1 VGVPSAD
8 EVDVNESSS
17 SLESL
22 LAVGATTSPH
32 TGPQT
37 GAIGKTTDFAE
48 VQGERM
54 TEGDRERRVALTDE
68 LTHLANRPS
77 LLLEAGRALDRSS
90 RHRRHAGLLVVGL
103 DRFSLV
109 DDSLGRQ
116 LSNDVLREVASRL
129 QKAARTH
136 DLVARLEGDRFG
148 VLLDMLHDPQ
158 EVIAVTGRIEAALRE
173 PMQVAEHNISL
184 TATVGIAVSDGDASA
199 GDLLDQALAAMYR
212 AKRLGGARWEIY
224 DATLRAETLG
234 RLRMESELRSAIS
247 TGGFRPWY
255 QPIINVATGDVV
267 AIEAFVRW
275 IHPDLGVL
283 PPGAFLSVAEDCG
296 LLPSLWRVM
305 LDDAS
310 SFIARVRSSAPH
322 LANLGLV
329 LNLSPRQIGQP
340 GLVESLRTKFEQ
352 HGLSPSVCTLDLQL
366 ATIANLSRHRDVL
379 MELRA
384 IGVGIALDDVGSAG
398 LPIAELREFPVDVL
412 KLDPSLTASMTSGS
426 TDSGMVL
433 GLVHVARALNAI
445 VIAEGVERLNVLRQ
459 VETVG
464 ISHAQGHLI
473 CPALPEEDLI
483 PLLARPRPFIDQLSG
498 STED

>member
-1 VGVPSAD
+1 
-8 EVDVNESSS
+8 VNESSAPVN
-17 SLESL
+17 SLVSDVTQGNSGQADEQVN
-22 LAVGATTSPH
+22 VGYVS
-32 TGPQT
+32 
-37 GAIGKTTDFAE
+37 DS
-48 VQGERM
+48 
-54 TEGDRERRVALTDE
+54 DRERRVALTDE
-68 LTHLANRPS
+68 LTTLANRPA
-77 LLLEAGRALDRSS
+77 LLLETGRALDRSS

-109 DDSLGRQ
+109 DDSLGRA
-116 LSNDVLREVASRL
+116 LSNEVLREVADRL
-129 QKAARTH
+129 RKASRTH

-148 VLLDMLHDPQ
+148 VLLDMLADPQ
-158 EVIAVTGRIEAALRE
+158 EVIAVTGRVEAALRA
-173 PMQVAEHNISL
+173 PMQVGEHNIGL
-184 TATVGIAVSDGDASA
+184 TATVGIAVSDGDTSA

-224 DATLRAETLG
+224 DATLRAETVG
-234 RLRMESELRSAIS
+234 RLRMEAELRSAIS
-247 TGGFRPWY
+247 NGGFRPWY

-275 IHPDLGVL
+275 IHPELGVL

-310 SFIARVRSSAPH
+310 AFIARLRSTGAH
-322 LANLGLV
+322 LANVGLV

-340 GLVESLRTKFEQ
+340 GLVEGLRAKFEQ

-366 ATIANLSRHRDVL
+366 ATIANLARHRDVL
-379 MELRA
+379 TELRS

-433 GLVHVARALNAI
+433 GLVHVARALNATI
-445 VIAEGVERLNVLRQ
+445 IAEGVERLNVLRQ

-473 CPALPEEDLI
+473 CPALPEEDLV
-483 PLLARPRPFIDQLSG
+483 PLLSRTRPFSDRLVE
-498 STED
+498 STESAATF

>member
-1 VGVPSAD
+1 M
-8 EVDVNESSS
+8 
-17 SLESL
+17 
-22 LAVGATTSPH
+22 GATSGQRT
-32 TGPQT
+32 
-37 GAIGKTTDFAE
+37 E
-48 VQGERM
+48 ERV
-54 TEGDRERRVALTDE
+54 EYLSEDRERRVALTDE
-68 LTHLANRPS
+68 LTSLANRPA
-77 LLLEAGRALDRSS
+77 LLLETGRALDRSS
-90 RHRRHAGLLVVGL
+90 RHGRHAGLVVVGL

-109 DDSLGRQ
+109 DDSLGR
-116 LSNDVLREVASRL
+116 SSSDDVLREIADRLKKAS
-129 QKAARTH
+129 RTH
-136 DLVARLEGDRFG
+136 DLVSRLEGDRFG

-158 EVIAVTGRIEAALRE
+158 EVIAVTGRIEAAIRA
-173 PMQVAEHNISL
+173 PMQVGEHTIHL
-184 TATVGIAVSDGDASA
+184 TATVGVAVSDGETSA
-199 GDLLDQALAAMYR
+199 GDLLDHALAAMFR
-212 AKRLGGARWEIY
+212 AKRLGGARWEMY
-224 DATLRAETLG
+224 DATLRAETVG
-234 RLRMESELRSAIS
+234 RLRMEAELRNAIS

-275 IHPDLGVL
+275 IHPELGVL

-310 SFIARVRSSAPH
+310 AFIARLRTAAPH
-322 LANLGLV
+322 LANIGLV

-366 ATIANLSRHRDVL
+366 ATIANLSRHREVL
-379 MELRA
+379 VELRA
-384 IGVGIALDDVGSAG
+384 LGVGIALDDVGSAG

-426 TDSGMVL
+426 ADSGMVL
-433 GLVHVARALNAI
+433 GLVHVARALHAT

-473 CPALPEEDLI
+473 CPALPEEDLV
-483 PLLARPRPFIDQLSG
+483 PLLLRARPFSDRLTDAQEP
-498 STED
+498 